1 MNATKFAIISFLI
14 MPVTAVAIPSFS
26 GLKGSDCNSSS
37 YDRGFSELVQ
47 KVTIIGKEDGR
58 KAMKE
63 LAEGDNPKI
72 TKAELSQIR
81 KSTGYVY
88 CPGTKYNNQSTCSGA
103 LVGTDQ
109 TIVTAAHCF
118 IDERGRRREPLEGC
132 FFQNLE
138 KKWQKVELDFSPGSY
153 KFYSATPYQDSSN
166 DRAIVRIKRKIKG
179 AKPFPVSDRR
189 MLPGTEMILSS
200 VGQENMVRKVD
211 STEPVGQVCTT
222 MHMFPPDNISGTVYY
237 TDCDAGSGGSGGLAL
252 VRRNGKLEAVGT
264 LVGGS
269 DDDQNYTEYTPNVAY
284 TRIVGYDPIH
294 LVDIKAV
301 ANGEAK
307 IAASDSARVPN

>member
-14 MPVTAVAIPSFS
+14 VPVTAVAIPSFS
-26 GLKGSDCNSSS
+26 GLKSSDCNSSS
-37 YDRGFSELVQ
+37 YERGFSELVQ
-47 KVTIIGKEDGR
+47 KVSIIGKEDGR
-58 KAMKE
+58 VAMKE

-72 TKAELSQIR
+72 TKAELAQIR

-88 CPGTKYNNQSTCSGA
+88 CPATKSACSGA

-118 IDERGRRREPLEGC
+118 IDGQGRRREQLEGC

-153 KFYSATPYQDSSN
+153 KFYSLIPAEDPSN
-166 DRAIVRIKRKIKG
+166 DLAIVRIKRKIKG

-189 MLPGTEMILSS
+189 MLPGTEMINSS
-200 VGQENMVRKVD
+200 IIQVNMVRKVD
-211 STEPVGQVCTT
+211 STEPVGQVCTNMYT
-222 MHMFPPDNISGTVYY
+222 FLPDNDSGTVYF
-237 TDCDAGSGGSGGLAL
+237 TDCDAGGGGSGSLAL
-252 VRRNGKLEAVGT
+252 VRRNGRLEAVGT
-264 LVGGS
+264 IVSGS
-269 DDDQNYTEYTPNVAY
+269 GDDQNYKEYNPDMAR
-284 TRIVGYDPIH
+284 TRIVGYDPMH

-301 ANGEAK
+301 ANGEA
-307 IAASDSARVPN
+307 R